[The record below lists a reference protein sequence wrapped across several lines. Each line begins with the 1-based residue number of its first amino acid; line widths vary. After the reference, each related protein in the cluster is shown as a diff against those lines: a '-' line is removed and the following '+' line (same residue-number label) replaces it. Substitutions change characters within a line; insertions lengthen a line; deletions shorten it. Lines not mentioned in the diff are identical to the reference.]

1 MMTGVG
7 VSNKAPSMTRFCSSS
22 SLHALRLTR
31 TTSAYSAR
39 MIGRVLGIE
48 TGTAD
53 VAEFIRRLVFSTL
66 TGNGD
71 IHLKNWSL
79 IYSDRRTPCGDFQ
92 PEGTLCSCPG

>member
-22 SLHALRLTR
+22 SLPALRLTR

-66 TGNGD
+66 TGR
-71 IHLKNWSL
+71 HSL
-79 IYSDRRTPCGDFQ
+79 EELVAYLFRSSHTVW
-92 PEGTLCSCPG
+92 